1 MVNLGKLRRV
11 APRTVWFDEARA
23 FTPWLAD
30 NLSTLGE
37 ALGLELELTGREA
50 GVGTFSL
57 DLLAKDLGSGGTVVI
72 ENQFGSTNHDH
83 LGKILTY
90 ASGFD
95 AKVVIWVA
103 ETFRDEHRQALDWL
117 NQHTDQ
123 ETQFFGVLVEV
134 LQIDD
139 SAPALNFKPVVF
151 PNEWQKERRK
161 AADEQVSPRA
171 ESYREFFQ
179 TLIDELRQR
188 HKFTNARVGQP
199 QNWYS
204 FTSGVSG
211 FTYGCSFG
219 LNSRVRVELYIDR
232 GDGSE
237 NEEALNWLLSQ
248 RLEIEREFGEALE
261 WEPLE
266 DRRACRV
273 AVYRAGSIDHA
284 ESLADIRAWAVARLL
299 QMRKVM
305 GARIARYQSPGTSP
319 GLEG

>member
-1 MVNLGKLRRV
+1 VKLGKLKRV
-11 APRTVWFDEARA
+11 PPKAVWFDEARA

-57 DLLAKDLGSGGTVVI
+57 DLLARDLSSGGTVVI
-72 ENQFGSTNHDH
+72 ENQFGPTNHDH

-95 AKVVIWVA
+95 AKAVIWVA

-123 ETQFFGVLVEV
+123 ETSFFGVLVEL

-151 PNEWQKERRK
+151 PNEWQKVRRK
-161 AADEQVSPRA
+161 VADEQVSPRA
-171 ESYREFFQ
+171 ESYRTFFQ
-179 TLIDELRQR
+179 ALIDELRQR

-204 FTSGVSG
+204 FASGVSG
-211 FTYGCSFG
+211 FTYGFSFA
-219 LNSRVRVELYIDR
+219 LNNRVRVDLYIDH
-232 GDGSE
+232 GDASR
-237 NEEALNWLLSQ
+237 NEQIFNFLVQQ
-248 RLEIEREFGEALE
+248 RPEIEAAFGEPLE

-266 DRRACRV
+266 DKRACRV
-273 AVYRAGSIDHA
+273 AVYRPGSIDQA
-284 ESLADIRAWAVARLL
+284 EELADIRAWAIARLL

-305 GARIARYQSPGTSP
+305 GPWIVRSQSVSVAT
-319 GLEG
+319 GLVG